1 MEIRPATIEDIPAM
15 HRIRVAVRENVLRDP
30 SRIQPADYAALL
42 AGPGRGFVALVGDQV
57 VGFGIANGS
66 NRNLW
71 ALFVDPAFEGRGIG
85 RRLHDLLLDWLFGM
99 GSAPAWLTT
108 EPGSRAERFYRVA
121 GWQDAGHNPGKE
133 PADDPGGDLRL
144 EFYPFDDEA

>member
-1 MEIRPATIEDIPAM
+1 MEIRPATTDDIPAM
-15 HRIRVAVRENVLRDP
+15 HRIRLAVRENVLTDP

-42 AGPGRGFVALVGDQV
+42 RGPGRGFVALVDGRV
-57 VGFGIANGS
+57 VGFGIANAAS
-66 NRNLW
+66 RNLW

-85 RRLHDLLLDWLFGM
+85 RRLHDELLDWLFGL

-121 GWQDAGHNPGKE
+121 GWQDAGRDAGK
-133 PADDPGGDLRL
+133 DPGGDLRL
-144 EFYPFDDEA
+144 EFHPFDDEA

>member
-1 MEIRPATIEDIPAM
+1 M
-15 HRIRVAVRENVLRDP
+15 HRIRLAVRENALRDP

-42 AGPGRGFVALVGDQV
+42 AGSGRGFVARVGDSV
-57 VGFGIANGS
+57 VGFGIANAA

-85 RRLHDLLLDWLFGM
+85 RRLHDELLDWPFSLGD
-99 GSAPAWLTT
+99 SPAWLTT

-121 GWQDAGHNPGKE
+121 GWQDAGRE
-133 PADDPGGDLRL
+133 PGGDLRL
-144 EFYPFDDEA
+144 EFHPFDDEA